1 MVSNQDKAWWCKHG
15 EELERVFL
23 DRRFDRVKIKR
34 NPDKDGDPFTYDMVM
49 QGPCDL
55 KTITTPWRKSM
66 EFWGIDPRNAVSIN
80 RKDLR
85 RYAKLYPEI
94 MIVFDVRYPEH
105 RTVRYAGL
113 WMMQRLLR
121 EGKLHLHEY
130 LARMGSS
137 DGNAKES
144 YVFDVTLLPELH
156 EVGDGETK

>member
-1 MVSNQDKAWWCKHG
+1 MVSNQDKDWWCKHG
-15 EELERVFL
+15 EGLEYEFLERS
-23 DRRFDRVKIKR
+23 FDRVKVER
-34 NPDKDGDPFTYDMVM
+34 NPDKDSNPFTYDMVM
-49 QGPCDL
+49 RGPCDL
-55 KTITTPWRKSM
+55 KTITTPWRKSQ

-85 RYAKLYPEI
+85 RYARLYPEI
-94 MIVFDVRYPEH
+94 TIVFDVQYPEH

-130 LARMGSS
+130 LARMGRS

-144 YVFDVTLLPELH
+144 YVFDVTLLPELR
-156 EVGDGETK
+156 EVGDGATK